1 MKAFLCGTES
11 SLNVADC
18 VVELK
23 ASVLKETET
32 VKWEKI
38 HHSHGLWEE
47 SKRWS
52 KFICYLTPL

>member
-1 MKAFLCGTES
+1 MKVFLCGTES

-18 VVELK
+18 VVDLK

-47 SKRWS
+47 SKQWS

>member
-1 MKAFLCGTES
+1 MEVFLCGTES

-23 ASVLKETET
+23 LSIVNETDK

-38 HHSHGLWEE
+38 HRGRIQWEE
-47 SKRWS
+47 SS
-52 KFICYLTPL
+52 GQSLSVT